1 MMISINDIKTRC
13 FLAIFC
19 LVFLNGQDLFA
30 APPIVLEEGIN
41 GLPLGIHLDI
51 FEDREGTLT
60 ITEIASDQFAGKF
73 GANKI
78 HPPSFGYTHSVY
90 WVRFTAINPSD
101 EAVKWFL
108 EIEYPYMD
116 YIDLYIPDST
126 NGFTVKKTGQYRPF
140 SSRDVDYRNFVFSL
154 KEAPDTERVYYL
166 RFQSEDAMIFVPTLW
181 LEDGFHEKVIQD
193 QTTLG
198 LFYGIALAMLIYNF
212 FLFLS
217 VREKA
222 YLYYVFALGNAFFFL
237 FFILDGLASQY
248 LWPDWVGWA
257 NYSLAVSI
265 IVFIFSTVLFTRT
278 FLNTAVAIPK
288 WDRRFFA
295 VSTTYLVGSSVA
307 LLLAGYFWGIIVIVC
322 GAAFYCIFLGFIT
335 VLCLKSGSRPARYF
349 FIATAILVLGAFTYV
364 LKTLGLIGDSL
375 LLNNAIKIGGV
386 IQVLVFSL
394 GLADRINTMKKEREE
409 AQQKAIQNL
418 KVAEKLKDEFLANTS
433 HELRTPLNGIIGI
446 AESLID
452 GAAGAASKQMKTNLS
467 MIVSSGRRLS
477 NLVNDILDL
486 SKLRH
491 REIQI
496 QSKSVSIKILT
507 DIVLSISKP
516 LTAGKEITLINGIS
530 QSIPPVNGDENR
542 LQQILINLVGNAV
555 KFTEKGEIIVS
566 AEVKGGEVEIAVSD
580 TGIGIPQDKLA
591 DIFRSFEQVDASTER
606 EYAGTG
612 LGLSITKQLVELHGG
627 QLQVKST
634 VGKGSTFTFSIP
646 LSSDPAID
654 ISESTPEILRL
665 EEDKQGVPIEVPV
678 EGNHHVLVVDD
689 DITNLQ
695 VLNNHL
701 KLQGYSVT
709 SALNG
714 MEALAAVES
723 VKPDIVLL
731 DIMMPKMSGYEVCE
745 KIRESHSPNQ
755 LPILMLTAKN
765 QVSDLL
771 EGFSVGVSDYLP
783 KPFSKKELLARV
795 KTHLRLSQQHRE
807 LKQYSDEM
815 DELVKLRTNKLEKQH
830 QELKNTQ
837 AQLVQS
843 EKMAGLG
850 TLVAGIAHEIN
861 NPANFLKSGAMN
873 LKDRL
878 EILEAFIY
886 KLAGDDV
893 APSIRKELEERFNPL
908 HLNLKAINDGVQR
921 IREIVQ
927 NLRVFSR
934 LEEAEQ
940 KTVSVVDGLKSTLI
954 LVKVNFKDVVEFI
967 CNYDYDPMVRCWP
980 SQLNQVFM
988 NIMVNACQ
996 AIQTKIERSGSS
1008 TPGRLEI
1015 STSEQDNQLKIRF
1028 HDNGCGMTEDVKQKI
1043 FEPFFTTKDVGLGTG
1058 LGMSIAFGI
1067 IEKHN
1072 SQILIDSSPGEGTI
1086 ITITLPV

>member
-1 MMISINDIKTRC
+1 MISIYHIKTR
-13 FLAIFC
+13 FLLTFF
-19 LVFLNGQDLFA
+19 FLIWITGQNLWA
-30 APPIVLEEGIN
+30 ASPIVLEERNDGI
-41 GLPLGIHLDI
+41 PLGIHLDV
-51 FEDREGTLT
+51 FEDKEGRLT
-60 ITEIASDQFAGKF
+60 IAEVASEKIAEKF
-73 GANKI
+73 VVSQVNL
-78 HPPSFGYTHSVY
+78 PSFGYTHSVY
-90 WVRFTAINPSD
+90 WARFTVKNPSVD
-101 EAVKWFL
+101 VINWFL
-108 EIEYPYMD
+108 EIEYPYID
-116 YIDLYIPDST
+116 YIDLYIPGT
-126 NGFTVKKTGQYRPF
+126 AGGFSVKKTGQFRPF
-140 SSRDVDYRNFVFSL
+140 SSRDVDYRNFVFAL
-154 KEAPDTERVYYL
+154 EEASKSKRTYYL
-166 RFQSEDAMIFVPTLW
+166 RFQSEDAMIFIPTMW
-181 LEDGFHEKVIQD
+181 FEGGFHKKVSRD
-193 QTTLG
+193 QMILG
-198 LFYGIALAMLIYNF
+198 LFYGIALAMVIYNF

-222 YLYYVFALGNAFFFL
+222 YLYYVLAVGSACFFL
-237 FFILDGLASQY
+237 IPVLDGLAYQY
-248 LWPDWVGWA
+248 YWPNWVGWA
-257 NYSLAVSI
+257 NYSLPISVITFMLAATI
-265 IVFIFSTVLFTRT
+265 FTRT
-278 FLNTAVAIPK
+278 FLNTPIVIPK
-288 WDRRFFA
+288 WDRSLLVFIVAYLICFIPSIL
-295 VSTTYLVGSSVA
+295 VSYYWGTLVM
-307 LLLAGYFWGIIVIVC
+307 IVGV
-322 GAAFYCIFLGFIT
+322 AFYIIFLGIIAI
-335 VLCLKSGSRPARYF
+335 LCMKRGSRPARYF
-349 FIATAILVLGAFTYV
+349 LIAASFLVLGGFFYV
-364 LKTLGLIGDSL
+364 LKTLGLIEDNIFI
-375 LLNNAIKIGGV
+375 NNAIKIGGV
-386 IQVLVFSL
+386 IQMLVFSL
-394 GLADRINTMKKEREE
+394 GLADRINTIKKERED

-467 MIVSSGRRLS
+467 MIVSSGKRLS
-477 NLVNDILDL
+477 NLVNDILDF
-486 SKLRH
+486 SKLKH

-507 DIVLSISKP
+507 DIVLSISRP
-516 LTAGKEITLINGIS
+516 LLAGKEIELINRIS
-530 QSIPPVNGDENR
+530 QAIPPVNGDENR

-555 KFTEKGEIIVS
+555 KFTEKGEIVVS
-566 AEVKGGEVEIAVSD
+566 AEVKGDKVEVAVVD
-580 TGIGIPQDKLA
+580 TGIGIPQDKLT
-591 DIFRSFEQVDASTER
+591 DIFRSFEQVDASIER

-612 LGLSITKQLVELHGG
+612 LGLSITRQLVELHGG
-627 QLQVKST
+627 HLQVKST

-646 LSSDPAID
+646 LSSDPVTE
-654 ISESTPEILRL
+654 ISETAPVILRL
-665 EEDKQGVPIEVPV
+665 EEDEQEIPSEVPV
-678 EGNHHVLVVDD
+678 TGNHHVLVVDD

-714 MEALAAVES
+714 MEALIAVES

-765 QVSDLL
+765 QISDLL

-807 LKQYSDEM
+807 LKQYSDKM
-815 DELVKLRTNKLEKQH
+815 DELVKLRTIKLEKQH
-830 QELKNTQ
+830 RELKDTQ

-861 NPANFLKSGAMN
+861 NPANFLKSGALN

-878 EILEAFIY
+878 ENLEGFIY
-886 KLAGDDV
+886 KLAGDDL
-893 APSIRKELEERFNPL
+893 APSIRIELEERFNPL
-908 HLNLKAINDGVQR
+908 HINLEAIDDGVHR

-940 KTVSVVDGLKSTLI
+940 KTVSVVDGLKSTLT

-967 CNYDYDPMVRCWP
+967 CNYEYDPMVKCWP

-996 AIQTKIERSGSS
+996 AIQTKIEQSGS
-1008 TPGRLEI
+1008 TMQGRLEI
-1015 STSEQDNQLKIRF
+1015 STSVQDDQLKIRF

-1072 SQILIDSSPGEGTI
+1072 SQILIDSTPGEGTI